1 MNFAQNMAEKK
12 ILFWQVS
19 IGHNYLVNLKSCYLH
34 YNEVSCNCITKNVI
48 EINLEALT
56 AVILVRFS
64 CTGLKLITPACQ
76 FSCFGDF
83 DIFPQWNNLQFNQVC
98 LMICCIGL
106 SIWLFFLNHY
116 CQKVFSVND
125 LYDPFNTWKNWDR
138 SAVTSQNNHKNNQ

>member
-1 MNFAQNMAEKK
+1 MEFNNIKHLYEFCTEYGREK
-12 ILFWQVS
+12 ILFRQVS

-34 YNEVSCNCITKNVI
+34 YNEVSCNCIPEIVS

-83 DIFPQWNNLQFNQVC
+83 DIFPQWNNLQFN
-98 LMICCIGL
+98 
-106 SIWLFFLNHY
+106 
-116 CQKVFSVND
+116 
-125 LYDPFNTWKNWDR
+125 
-138 SAVTSQNNHKNNQ
+138 